1 MRIAVSARGSGA
13 GDEWGAGEGKACGQM
28 DRRRVRPRHAPW
40 RGRQA
45 QCPGVRNPRS
55 EPEHGQYQAAHRVAG
70 GVDRTSGAC
79 SEAGVFQSVRG
90 CEVVESLVLE
100 LDSPASAT
108 CL

>member
-1 MRIAVSARGSGA
+1 MRIAVPARGSGD
-13 GDEWGAGEGKACGQM
+13 GDEWGAGEGKVCGQRG
-28 DRRRVRPRHAPW
+28 RRRLWPRHAWW

-45 QCPGVRNPRS
+45 QSPGVKSPHS
-55 EPEHGQYQAAHRVAG
+55 EPEHGQYQAAYRAAG
-70 GVDRTSGAC
+70 GIDRTSGAC

-100 LDSPASAT
+100 LNSPASAT